1 MNKKEFM
8 QKLEYYLR
16 HLTEDDRNDA
26 LEYYSEYI
34 DDLGLTDDDDVC
46 ARIGD
51 PREVSRQIIAQTAE
65 RRITEQTEKK
75 TVRGAGSI
83 LWLIILGIFA
93 SPIALPLAIAFVVIL
108 VAIVITIGSV
118 LVSFFIAGG
127 SMVIAGIGLALFS
140 FASGSIAQV
149 FVCIGSGLV
158 VIGLGIL
165 ILMATGKITSVL
177 IHGFSSFIRKII
189 SKKSAAKG
197 ELA

>member
-16 HLTEDDRNDA
+16 HLTEDDKNDA

-34 DDLGLTDDDDVC
+34 DDLGLSDNDDVC

-51 PREVSRQIIAQTAE
+51 PRDVSRQIIAQTTE

-75 TVRGAGSI
+75 TVRGSGSI
-83 LWLIILGIFA
+83 LWLIIIGIFA

-108 VAIVITIGSV
+108 IAIVITIGSV

-127 SMVIAGIGLALFS
+127 SMVIAGIALALFS
-140 FASGSIAQV
+140 FLSGSVGQIFA
-149 FVCIGSGLV
+149 CIGSGLV
-158 VIGLGIL
+158 IIGLGIL
-165 ILMATGKITSVL
+165 ILMATGKITSLL
-177 IHGFSSFIRKII
+177 IHGFSAIIRKIV